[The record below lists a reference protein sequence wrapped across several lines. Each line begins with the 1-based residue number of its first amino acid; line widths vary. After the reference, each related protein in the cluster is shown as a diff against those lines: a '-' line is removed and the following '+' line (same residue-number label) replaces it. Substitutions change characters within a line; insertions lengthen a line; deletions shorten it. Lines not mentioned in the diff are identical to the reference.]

1 MEKTLENFEKKV
13 VARGVQSQEQLDMR
27 IKAQEALD
35 EIRKG
40 KITLNEARV
49 KIGLLPVDD
58 EGFNVASTTA
68 QFHKNIEPD

>member
-1 MEKTLENFEKKV
+1 MKKTLEQRVEELENKV
-13 VARGVQSQEQLDMR
+13 VARGVQSQEQLDIR

-49 KIGLLPVDD
+49 KIGR
-58 EGFNVASTTA
+58 
-68 QFHKNIEPD
+68 